1 MANSRGNLL
10 PFRGLKRRQT
20 SDLELLCLVS
30 MGDNAALRDLFY
42 RHGDLV
48 FRVLRTEHGF
58 DTPVAGR
65 LVRDTFLEVSRSGGA
80 WDPRHRVV
88 GSIVRTALKVGARG
102 AFDRGVSPPDMA
114 LLCRDVDANGS
125 VGEAITLEECVAAL
139 PWRIRMATVLV
150 DRERLNAE
158 TAADALGIK
167 PRVLWRWVAKGR
179 WKTRPVRVEQGADYR
194 ANRFRRALTTGRLC
208 PPAWL
213 LNQAASSEI
222 TPRIGW
228 HLSTCPDCTRELAEL
243 TQISERLASLPRP
256 KMSAALK
263 NEIAGS
269 LLTAPHLA
277 DLN

>member
-1 MANSRGNLL
+1 MATSRGGLL
-10 PFRGLKRRQT
+10 AFRGLKRRRT
-20 SDLELLCLVS
+20 SDLELLCLLS

-48 FRVLRTEHGF
+48 FRVLRTDHGF

-65 LVRDTFLEVSRSGGA
+65 LARDTFLEVSRSGGA
-80 WDPRHRVV
+80 WDPRHCVV
-88 GSIVRTALKVGARG
+88 GWIVRTALKVGARG
-102 AFDRGVSPPDMA
+102 SFCRGVSPSDVP
-114 LLCRDVDANGS
+114 LLFRDIDANGS

-158 TAADALGIK
+158 AAADALGVK
-167 PRVLWRWVAKGR
+167 PRVLWRLVAKGR
-179 WKTRPVRVEQGADYR
+179 WRMRPMRVERGAVYH

-228 HLSTCPDCTRELAEL
+228 HLSACPDCSRELAEL
-243 TQISERLASLPRP
+243 MQISDRLASLPRP
-256 KMSAALK
+256 KMGAALK

-277 DLN
+277 GLN